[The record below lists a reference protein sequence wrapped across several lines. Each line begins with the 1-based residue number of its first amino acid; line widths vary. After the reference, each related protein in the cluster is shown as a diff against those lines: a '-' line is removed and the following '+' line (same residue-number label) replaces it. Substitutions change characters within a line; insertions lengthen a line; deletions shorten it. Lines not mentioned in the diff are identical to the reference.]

1 MKKKYSRVLLKLSG
15 EALSGGEKG
24 ILSDTMLKNVAEK
37 VVLLVKSGIQVSI
50 VIGAGNIWRG
60 ARQNGLSVDR
70 VRGDHMGMLATLINS
85 LAMQDYIIAAGADAR
100 VMSAVRIQQF
110 CETYS
115 QYKAIEYLEQGKVV
129 ILACGVGYPFFSTD
143 TGMMLR
149 AAELKC
155 DAVLSAKNVDGVY
168 DKDPHKHPDAK
179 KYDTL
184 TFTKVLEDQ
193 LAVMDGTAA
202 TLCRDNKLP
211 ILVFDLAEPA
221 NIARAVQGENVGT
234 LVYEAAALTAD
245 IKDKENDL

>member
-1 MKKKYSRVLLKLSG
+1 MEKKYSRVLLKLSG

-168 DKDPHKHPDAK
+168 DKDPAKHPDAK
-179 KYDTL
+179 KFDEL
-184 TFTKVLEDQ
+184 TYSEMLSMGLKAIDVSAAAIGMENNIKTVMFPLSDPENII
-193 LAVMDGTAA
+193 LA
-202 TLCRDNKLP
+202 
-211 ILVFDLAEPA
+211 A
-221 NIARAVQGENVGT
+221 NGNAIGT
-234 LVYEAAALTAD
+234 LLH
-245 IKDKENDL
+245 N

>member
-149 AAELKC
+149 AADLKC

-168 DKDPHKHPDAK
+168 DKDPAKHPDAK
-179 KYDTL
+179 KFDEL
-184 TFTKVLEDQ
+184 TYSEMLSMGLKAIDVSAAAIGMENNIKTVMFPLSDPENII
-193 LAVMDGTAA
+193 LA
-202 TLCRDNKLP
+202 
-211 ILVFDLAEPA
+211 A
-221 NIARAVQGENVGT
+221 NGNAIGT
-234 LVYEAAALTAD
+234 LLH
-245 IKDKENDL
+245 N